1 MVAAEK
7 ERQNEG
13 LQAVRRRVR
22 FWLYQHRKLLSK
34 IGLVLLQL
42 FLTVLL
48 VSFLIPTIWMVVSS
62 LKASTEIF
70 AHPIVWIPKDPQ
82 WNNYVRAFQQTDLFK
97 FAQNSF
103 FVVTLAVLGTVL
115 SSALVGYSFARL
127 RWPGRDFFF
136 ALVIGTLMLPQVIML
151 VPRFVIFRNLKWIDT
166 FLPLIVPYW
175 LGGSPFYI
183 FLMRQFMRGLP
194 KDLDD
199 AALIDGANHF
209 QIFFRIIL
217 PLSKPV
223 IATVAVFSLL
233 QHYNSFLEPLI
244 YVNSMEL
251 WTLPLGIRS
260 LNDAYAAN
268 WELVFAASTVMM
280 APMVLLF
287 IFAQRYFVRGIA
299 TTGLKG

>member
-1 MVAAEK
+1 MTTTQQESK
-7 ERQNEG
+7 IERI
-13 LQAVRRRVR
+13 RRDIR
-22 FWLYQHRKLLSK
+22 FWLYENRKTTSK
-34 IGLVLLQL
+34 VGLVLLQIL
-42 FLTVLL
+42 MTAVL
-48 VSFLIPTIWMVVSS
+48 VSFLIPTIWMVASS

-70 AHPIVWIPKDPQ
+70 AHPIVWLPRDPQ
-82 WNNYVRAFQQTDLFK
+82 WKNYTRAFQEIPMAR
-97 FAQNSF
+97 FAWNSF
-103 FVVTLAVLGTVL
+103 VVVILAVLGTIL
-115 SSALVGYSFARL
+115 SSGLVGYSFARL

-136 ALVIGTLMLPQVIML
+136 SLVVGTLMLPEVIML
-151 VPRFVIFRNLKWIDT
+151 VPRFVIFRNLGWIDS

-209 QIFFRIIL
+209 HIFFRIIL

-223 IATVAVFSLL
+223 LATVAVFSLL

-244 YVNSMEL
+244 YVNSMDL

-260 LNDAYAAN
+260 LNDAYAAR
-268 WELVFAASTVMM
+268 WELVFAASTAMM

>member
-1 MVAAEK
+1 MVAAK
-7 ERQNEG
+7 QDRQPSGFEN
-13 LQAVRRRVR
+13 LQREVR
-22 FWLYQHRKLLSK
+22 FWFYQNRQILSK
-34 IGLVLLQL
+34 VGIVLLQIVMTL
-42 FLTVLL
+42 ILVTFLV
-48 VSFLIPTIWMVVSS
+48 PTIWMVVSS
-62 LKASTEIF
+62 LKASTEVF
-70 AHPIVWIPKDPQ
+70 AQPIVWIPRDPQ
-82 WNNYVRAFQQTDLFK
+82 WNNYVRAFQETNLFK

-103 FVVTLAVLGTVL
+103 LVVFLAVLGTVL

-151 VPRFVIFRNLKWIDT
+151 VPRFVIFRDLKWIDT

-209 QIFFRIIL
+209 QIFSRIIL

-244 YVNSMEL
+244 YVNSMDL

-280 APMVLLF
+280 MPMVLLF

>member
-1 MVAAEK
+1 
-7 ERQNEG
+7 
-13 LQAVRRRVR
+13 
-22 FWLYQHRKLLSK
+22 
-34 IGLVLLQL
+34 
-42 FLTVLL
+42 
-48 VSFLIPTIWMVVSS
+48 
-62 LKASTEIF
+62 
-70 AHPIVWIPKDPQ
+70 
-82 WNNYVRAFQQTDLFK
+82 VRAFQETNLFK

-103 FVVTLAVLGTVL
+103 LVVFLAVLGTVL

-151 VPRFVIFRNLKWIDT
+151 VPRFVIFRDLKWIDT

-209 QIFFRIIL
+209 QIFSRIIL

-244 YVNSMEL
+244 YVNSMDL

-280 APMVLLF
+280 MPMVLLF

>member
-1 MVAAEK
+1 MTTTT
-7 ERQNEG
+7 RQESRFDRIQRN
-13 LQAVRRRVR
+13 VRY
-22 FWLYQHRKLLSK
+22 WLYENRKSLSK
-34 IGLVLLQL
+34 VGVVVLQI
-42 FLTVLL
+42 FLTALL
-48 VSFLIPTIWMVVSS
+48 VSFLIPTIWMVLSS

-70 AHPIVWIPKDPQ
+70 AHPIVWIPRDPQ
-82 WNNYVRAFQQTDLFK
+82 WKNYARAFQRIPMAQ
-97 FAQNSF
+97 FAWNSF
-103 FVVTLAVLGTVL
+103 VVVVLAVLGTVL
-115 SSALVGYSFARL
+115 SSGLVGYSFARL

-136 ALVIGTLMLPQVIML
+136 SLVVGTLMLPQVIML
-151 VPRFVIFRNLKWIDT
+151 VPRFIIFRNLGWIDT

-223 IATVAVFSLL
+223 LATVAVFSLL
-233 QHYNSFLEPLI
+233 EHYNSFLEPLI
-244 YVNSMEL
+244 YVNSMDL

>member
-1 MVAAEK
+1 MTTTQQESK
-7 ERQNEG
+7 LDQI
-13 LQAVRRRVR
+13 RRAIR
-22 FWLYQHRKLLSK
+22 FWLYENRKIISK
-34 IGLVLLQL
+34 VGIVLLQIL
-42 FLTVLL
+42 MTAVL
-48 VSFLIPTIWMVVSS
+48 VSFLIPTIWMVASS

-70 AHPIVWIPKDPQ
+70 AHPIVWMPKDPQ
-82 WNNYVRAFQQTDLFK
+82 WKNYVRAFQEIPMAQ
-97 FAQNSF
+97 FAWNSF
-103 FVVTLAVLGTVL
+103 VVVAMAVLGTVF
-115 SSALVGYSFARL
+115 SSGLVGYSFARL

-136 ALVIGTLMLPQVIML
+136 SLVVGTLMLPQVIML
-151 VPRFVIFRNLKWIDT
+151 VPRFIIFRNLGWIDT
-166 FLPLIVPYW
+166 FLPLIMPYW

-199 AALIDGANHF
+199 AALIDGASHF

-223 IATVAVFSLL
+223 LATVAVFSLL

-244 YVNSMEL
+244 YVNSMDL

>member
-1 MVAAEK
+1 MTTTQQESK
-7 ERQNEG
+7 LDQI
-13 LQAVRRRVR
+13 RRDVR
-22 FWLYQHRKLLSK
+22 FWLYQNRKIISK
-34 IGLVLLQL
+34 VGIVLLQIL
-42 FLTVLL
+42 MTAVLI
-48 VSFLIPTIWMVVSS
+48 SFLIPTIWMVASS

-70 AHPIVWIPKDPQ
+70 AHPIVWMPRDPQ
-82 WNNYVRAFQQTDLFK
+82 WKNYVRAFQRIPMAQ
-97 FAQNSF
+97 FAWNSF
-103 FVVTLAVLGTVL
+103 VVVAFAVFGTVL
-115 SSALVGYSFARL
+115 SSGLVGYSFARL

-136 ALVIGTLMLPQVIML
+136 SLVVGTLMLPQVIML
-151 VPRFVIFRNLKWIDT
+151 VPRFIIFRNFGWIDT

-223 IATVAVFSLL
+223 LATVAVFSLL

-244 YVNSMEL
+244 YVNSMDL

>member
-1 MVAAEK
+1 MTTI
-7 ERQNEG
+7 RQESK
-13 LQAVRRRVR
+13 LDQIRRDVR
-22 FWLYQHRKLLSK
+22 FWLYENRKTTSK
-34 IGLVLLQL
+34 VGLVLLQIL
-42 FLTVLL
+42 MTAVL

-70 AHPIVWIPKDPQ
+70 AHPIVWLPRDPQ
-82 WNNYVRAFQQTDLFK
+82 WKNYTRAFQEIPMAR
-97 FAQNSF
+97 FAWNSF
-103 FVVTLAVLGTVL
+103 VVVTFAVLGTIL
-115 SSALVGYSFARL
+115 SSGLVGYSFARL

-136 ALVIGTLMLPQVIML
+136 SLVVGTLMLPEVIML
-151 VPRFVIFRNLKWIDT
+151 VPRFVIFRNLGWIDT
-166 FLPLIVPYW
+166 FFPLIVPYW

-223 IATVAVFSLL
+223 LATVAVFSLL

-260 LNDAYAAN
+260 LNDAYAAR

>member
-1 MVAAEK
+1 
-7 ERQNEG
+7 
-13 LQAVRRRVR
+13 
-22 FWLYQHRKLLSK
+22 
-34 IGLVLLQL
+34 
-42 FLTVLL
+42 
-48 VSFLIPTIWMVVSS
+48 
-62 LKASTEIF
+62 
-70 AHPIVWIPKDPQ
+70 
-82 WNNYVRAFQQTDLFK
+82 
-97 FAQNSF
+97 
-103 FVVTLAVLGTVL
+103 
-115 SSALVGYSFARL
+115 VGYSFARL

-151 VPRFVIFRNLKWIDT
+151 VPRFVIFRDLKWIDT

-209 QIFFRIIL
+209 QIFSRIIL

-244 YVNSMEL
+244 YVNSMDL

-280 APMVLLF
+280 MPMVLLF